1 MKKLVVGILAI
12 IGVLSL
18 LMILVVGVFGLLAA
32 TSKPGVPRGVI
43 LQVDFEQGV
52 IEAIPEDPVAQMMLE
67 KTTPVLDIVD
77 ALDKAAGDKRVK
89 ALVARIGGGGMGL
102 AHVQEVRDAVI
113 RFRESGKPAIA
124 HAESFGEF
132 GPGNGGYYLATAF
145 DEIYLQPSGDVGL
158 TGLLYESMFMAGT
171 FEKLGIVP
179 EMGQRYEY
187 KNAMN
192 AYTETKYT
200 PAHREAMQVLADSQ
214 FAQIVGGIA
223 EARGLTEDEV
233 RALFDAGPYLGE
245 EAVEA
250 GLVDAVMYEHEV
262 YAQLEET
269 IGGRT
274 NPLFLT
280 KYLDRAGRPYKRGDT
295 VALIHAYGTV
305 VRGRSGYSPI
315 DGTVVMGS
323 ESVVDAL
330 RVAIDSDRVK
340 AIILRVDSPGGS
352 YVASDTIWRETVRAR
367 ELGKPVIVSM
377 GNLAASGGYF
387 VSMDADRIVAQPGT
401 ITGSIGVLGGKML
414 TTGFWD
420 KLGLSWDDVSTSD
433 NATMF
438 TGTHPYTAHGRER
451 FDAWLDRVYE
461 DFTTKV
467 SEGRDLPLERVREIA
482 KGRIW
487 TGADA
492 FEIGLVDRLGG
503 VHEAMEVAREELGL
517 GPDDE
522 IRIRRIPAKRSA
534 FEMLFAE
541 DRDHRETAII
551 AVLAQALK
559 EVQPMVRLANQ
570 ITAQERGE
578 LEVGPELMTPP

>member
-18 LMILVVGVFGLLAA
+18 LMFLVVGLIGLVAA
-32 TSKPGVPRGVI
+32 TSKPGVARNVI

-52 IEAIPEDPVAQMMLE
+52 IEAIPDDPVAQVMLE
-67 KTTPVLDIVD
+67 NTIPVLDIVD
-77 ALDKAAGDKRVK
+77 ALDRAAEDKRVK
-89 ALVARIGGGGMGL
+89 ALVARIGGGGVGL
-102 AHVQEVRDAVI
+102 AHVQEIRDAVV

-124 HAESFGEF
+124 HAETFGEF

-158 TGLLYESMFMAGT
+158 TGLLYESMFLRGT
-171 FEKLGIVP
+171 FDKLGIVP
-179 EMGQRYEY
+179 VMGQRYEY

-192 AYTETKYT
+192 TYTETEYT

-223 EARGLTEDEV
+223 EARGMTDDEV
-233 RALFDAGPYLGE
+233 RAVFDAGPYLGR
-245 EAVEA
+245 EAVDA

-262 YAQLEET
+262 YAQLEEA

-280 KYLDRAGRPYKRGDT
+280 KYLERAGRPHTRGDT
-295 VALIHAYGTV
+295 VALIHAYGAV

-315 DGTVVMGS
+315 DGSVVMGS
-323 ESVVDAL
+323 ESVVDAM
-330 RVAIDSDRVK
+330 RVAIESERVQ

-352 YVASDTIWRETVRAR
+352 YVASDTIWRETVRAQ
-367 ELGKPVIVSM
+367 EAGKPVIVSM

-401 ITGSIGVLGGKML
+401 ITGSIGVLGGKLL

-438 TGTHPYTAHGRER
+438 TGTHPYTEHGRAR
-451 FDAWLDRVYE
+451 FESWLDRVYE
-461 DFTTKV
+461 DFTSKV
-467 SEGRDLPLERVREIA
+467 SEGRELPLERVREIA
-482 KGRIW
+482 KGRVW

-492 FEIGLVDRLGG
+492 FELGLVDRLGG
-503 VHEAMEVAREELGL
+503 IHEAMQVAREELGL
-517 GPDDE
+517 DPDDE
-522 IRIRRIPAKRSA
+522 IRVRRIPGKRSTI
-534 FEMLFAE
+534 EMLLGE
-541 DRDHRETAII
+541 ERDHRDTAII
-551 AVLAQALK
+551 AVLTQALR
-559 EVQPMVRLANQ
+559 EIQPFVRIANQ
-570 ITAQERGE
+570 VVDSERGE
-578 LEVGPELMTPP
+578 LEVGPELMTTP

>member
-12 IGVLSL
+12 IGILSL

-32 TSKPGVPRGVI
+32 TSKPGVPRDVI

-52 IEAIPEDPVAQMMLE
+52 IEAIPDDPVAQMMLE
-67 KTTPVLDIVD
+67 NTTPVLDIVE

-192 AYTETKYT
+192 SYTETKYT

-214 FAQIVGGIA
+214 FAQIVDGIA
-223 EARGLTEDEV
+223 EARGMTEDDV
-233 RALFDAGPYLGE
+233 RALFDAGPYLGA
-245 EAVEA
+245 EAVDA

-274 NPLFLT
+274 KPLFLT
-280 KYLDRAGRPYKRGDT
+280 KYLDRAGRPYTRGDT

-433 NATMF
+433 NAAMF

-492 FEIGLVDRLGG
+492 FELGLVDRLGG
-503 VHEAMEVAREELGL
+503 LHEAMEVAREELGL
-517 GPDDE
+517 DPDDE
-522 IRIRRIPAKRSA
+522 IRIRRIPAKRTA

-570 ITAQERGE
+570 ITAQQRGE
-578 LEVGPELMTPP
+578 LEVGAELMTPP

>member
-18 LMILVVGVFGLLAA
+18 LMILGVGLIGLLAA
-32 TSKPGVPRGVI
+32 TSEPGVPRDVI

-67 KTTPVLDIVD
+67 DTTPVLNIVD

-124 HAESFGEF
+124 HAETFGEF

-171 FEKLGIVP
+171 FEKLGVEP
-179 EMGQRYEY
+179 VMGQRYEY

-192 AYTETKYT
+192 SYTETEYT
-200 PAHREAMQVLADSQ
+200 PAHREAMQALADSQ
-214 FAQIVGGIA
+214 FAQIVDGIA
-223 EARGLTEDEV
+223 EARGMTEDEV
-233 RALFDAGPYLGE
+233 RALFDAGPYLGH
-245 EAVEA
+245 EAVDA
-250 GLVDAVMYEHEV
+250 GLIDAVMYEHEV

-269 IGGRT
+269 LGDRT
-274 NPLFLT
+274 NLLFLD
-280 KYLDRAGRPYKRGDT
+280 KYLERAGRPHTSGDT

-315 DGTVVMGS
+315 DGSVVMGS
-323 ESVVDAL
+323 ESVVDAM

-367 ELGKPVIVSM
+367 EAGKPVIVSM

-414 TTGFWD
+414 TTGFWE
-420 KLGLSWDDVSTSD
+420 KVGLSWDDVSTSE

-438 TGTHPYTAHGRER
+438 TGTHPYTEHGRAR

-461 DFTTKV
+461 DFTSKV
-467 SEGRDLPLERVREIA
+467 SEGRELPLERVREIA

-492 FEIGLVDRLGG
+492 LELGLVDRLGG

-517 GPDDE
+517 DPDDD
-522 IRIRRIPAKRSA
+522 IRIRRIPAKRTA
-534 FEMLFAE
+534 FEMLFA
-541 DRDHRETAII
+541 DKRDHRDTAII
-551 AVLAQALK
+551 AVLTQALR
-559 EVQPMVRLANQ
+559 EVQPMVRIAHQ
-570 ITAQERGE
+570 IMATERGE
-578 LEVGPELMTPP
+578 LEVGPELMATP

>member
-1 MKKLVVGILAI
+1 MKKLLVGILAI

-18 LMILVVGVFGLLAA
+18 LMILVVGAIGLLVA
-32 TSKPGVPRGVI
+32 TSKPGVPRNVI

-67 KTTPVLDIVD
+67 KTTPVLNIVD

-89 ALVARIGGGGMGL
+89 ALVARIGSGGMGL

-113 RFRESGKPAIA
+113 RFRDSGKPAIA
-124 HAESFGEF
+124 YAETFGEF

-192 AYTETKYT
+192 TYTETKYT

-223 EARGLTEDEV
+223 EARGMTEDEV
-233 RALFDAGPYLGE
+233 RALFDAGPYLGR

-250 GLVDAVMYEHEV
+250 GLVDALMYEHEV
-262 YAQLEET
+262 YAQVEET

-274 NPLFLT
+274 KPLFLNS
-280 KYLDRAGRPYKRGDT
+280 YLERAGRPHTKGDT

-305 VRGRSGYSPI
+305 MRGRSGYSPI
-315 DGTVVMGS
+315 DGSVVMGS

-352 YVASDTIWRETVRAR
+352 YVASDTIWQETVRAR
-367 ELGKPVIVSM
+367 EAGKPVIVSM

-387 VSMDADRIVAQPGT
+387 VAMDADRIVAQPGT

-438 TGTHPYTAHGRER
+438 TGTHPYTEYGRAR
-451 FDAWLDRVYE
+451 FDAWLDRVYV
-461 DFTTKV
+461 DFTSKV

-482 KGRIW
+482 KGRVW

-492 FEIGLVDRLGG
+492 FELGLVDRLGG

-517 GPDDE
+517 DPDDD
-522 IRIRRIPAKRSA
+522 IRIRRIPAKRTP
-534 FEMLFAE
+534 FEMIFAE
-541 DRDHRETAII
+541 DRDHRDTAII
-551 AVLAQALK
+551 AVLTQALR
-559 EVQPMVRLANQ
+559 EVQPIVRIANQ
-570 ITAQERGE
+570 IIASERGE
-578 LEVGPELMTPP
+578 LQVGPELMTTP